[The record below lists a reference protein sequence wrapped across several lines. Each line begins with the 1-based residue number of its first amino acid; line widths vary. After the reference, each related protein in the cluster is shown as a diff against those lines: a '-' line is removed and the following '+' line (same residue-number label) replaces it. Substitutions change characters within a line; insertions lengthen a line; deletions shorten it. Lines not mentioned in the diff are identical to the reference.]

1 LISANKFLPGASG
14 QSGDHE
20 HDGRNPRT
28 HAARNRIARA
38 PAAGYQPVR
47 PQLTIRG
54 RVKEKNC
61 AHHNVINIMMIARRA
76 SAMSA

>member
-1 LISANKFLPGASG
+1 MISANKFLPGASD

-20 HDGRNPRT
+20 RDGRHPRT

-47 PQLTIRG
+47 PPLAIRDAG
-54 RVKEKNC
+54 EQKEKKI
-61 AHHNVINIMMIARRA
+61 VLMTIIILLLLQ
-76 SAMSA
+76 